1 MNKIY
6 KFAALLSV
14 CMAAVAGCT
23 PELNTDQYS
32 DDSVTFAAFAPNP
45 VARGGALRITGS
57 NLQRVTEVN
66 IPGVEPIT
74 NIEVVS
80 EGKLSEIRVI
90 VPVDGPEIGKISII
104 AEGRKYESFGELT
117 YSEPIFFT
125 DFSPKNAMPGQEIT
139 LKGDYL
145 NNIKV
150 IQFEGGAVVKEFVSQ
165 SRYELKVIVPSN
177 AITGKVIIGDVD
189 EDNNPDGAVSNL
201 FYSEDEL
208 VIGKPTV
215 TSAKRGELKAG
226 DEVTVKGQ
234 YLDMIKSLSFDGV
247 DADFTVAEDG
257 KSLTAALPE
266 TAGDGEIVLVSY
278 AGDEFG
284 AGDYT
289 TRVPSDLAISPK
301 TVYKAGLEAVVT
313 GKDLDLVTGADLSGT
328 ALEFTYADGNIAF
341 AIPEKAV
348 DGAVTFA
355 LANGKTVSTD
365 AIGLV
370 RPAITSMTPAELYA
384 GEQDIVVIGTDL
396 DLVATVTLGGKPAE
410 FICDDENTLTVV
422 TSLTSVTGKVALTLA
437 NGVTVTSEDEI
448 TVKYRSKV
456 IVTGMPA
463 SEHIGQ
469 EVVLTGSNFALV
481 ENIFIGEAKVTKY
494 SLRTDTEVRFLM
506 PWNKA
511 GMYNITFNLFDGD
524 VETVATPIE
533 VGLELDIKTIWEG
546 SSYVTWNG
554 GAVADLSWGRYDWS
568 AVKPGTVLTAY
579 FEVVD
584 EGAAIRFGNGS
595 WSALPTTKT
604 FSNSDGEGNLAV
616 GKDVTFTAVKLTA
629 QDLTELQTN
638 GGLVVCG
645 TGYKISSITLTTEIS
660 QETTVWE
667 GNLTITWGVG
677 GRVIIPA
684 SAFEGRAAGSQINF
698 YFDQID
704 STWGQ
709 AQINYA
715 DWTGLTFE
723 EIGGNTLVPTDL
735 FGWEFDSRCV
745 TCVLTQ
751 EILDNILAKRR
762 NCDDESAVDCGI
774 IIQGSDIIFTE
785 VTIK

>member
-6 KFAALLSV
+6 KFAALLFI

-32 DDSVTFAAFAPNP
+32 DDSVTFVAFAPNP

-66 IPGVEPIT
+66 IPGIDPIT
-74 NIEVVS
+74 DIEVVS

-90 VPVDGPEIGKISII
+90 VPVNGPEVGKISVV
-104 AEGRKYESFGELT
+104 ADGKTYGSFSELT

-139 LKGDYL
+139 VKGDYL

-150 IQFEGGAVVKEFVSQ
+150 VQFEGGAVVKEFASQ
-165 SRYELKVIVPSN
+165 SRYELKVVVPSN

-201 FYSEDEL
+201 FYSENDL
-208 VIGKPTV
+208 VIGKPSV

-226 DEVTVKGQ
+226 DDVTVRGQ
-234 YLDMIKSLSFDGV
+234 YLDMIKSVSFNGV
-247 DADFTVAEDG
+247 DTDFSVAEDG
-257 KSLTAALPE
+257 KSLIASLPE
-266 TAGDGEIVLVSY
+266 TADDGEIVLVSY
-278 AGDEFG
+278 AGDEFE
-284 AGDYT
+284 AGTYT
-289 TRVPSDLAISPK
+289 TKVPSGLAIAPES
-301 TVYKAGLEAVVT
+301 VYKAGFDAVVT

-328 ALEFTYADGNIAF
+328 AFEFTYESGRITF
-341 AIPEKAV
+341 TIPEKAV
-348 DGAVTFA
+348 DGEVTLA

-365 AIGLV
+365 AIELV
-370 RPAITSMTPAELYA
+370 RPAIASMTPAELYA
-384 GEQDIVVIGTDL
+384 GDEDIVVTGTDF
-396 DLVATVTLGGKPAE
+396 DLVKTVTLGGKPAD
-410 FICDDENTLTVV
+410 FICNDENTMTVV
-422 TSLTSVTGKVALTLA
+422 TSLTSVSGKVAFTLA
-437 NGVTVTSEDEI
+437 NGVTVASEDGI
-448 TVKYRSKV
+448 TVKYHSKV

-469 EVVLTGSNFALV
+469 EVVLTGSNFSLV
-481 ENIFIGEAKVTKY
+481 ENIFIGDVKVTKY

-506 PWNKA
+506 PWNEA

-546 SSYVTWNG
+546 SFYVTWSG
-554 GAVADLSWGRYDWS
+554 GAVTNLSWGGYDWS
-568 AVKPGTVLTAY
+568 AVKPGTILTAY

-584 EGAAIRFGNGS
+584 EDAAIRLGNGS
-595 WSALPTTKT
+595 WNALPTTLT
-604 FSNSDGEGNLAV
+604 FSNADGDGNIAI
-616 GKDVTFTAVKLTA
+616 GKDASFVSVRLTA
-629 QDLTELQTN
+629 ADINELQNN

-645 TGYKISSITLTTEIS
+645 TGYSLSAVTLTTEIP
-660 QETTVWE
+660 QETAVWS

-704 STWGQ
+704 ATWGQ

-723 EIGGNTLVPTDL
+723 EIGSNTLVPTDI

-751 EILDNILAKRR
+751 EILDNILAKRQD
-762 NCDDESAVDCGI
+762 CDDENATDCGI
-774 IIQGSDIIFTE
+774 IIQGSDIIFTK